1 MELKKYVNSYQVR
14 SYECDRNNNLRM
26 VTLLNI
32 FQDMAD
38 AHAAQMG
45 LGLEFVLEQG
55 FAWVGSNYEIEIK
68 RLPQIHENITM
79 TTWPAEEKKLG
90 AVRDFEVFG
99 EDGERIITAS
109 SQWILIDFKRRRP
122 ISLREN
128 LPQYSI
134 IPERALPTEFPKI
147 KEVERIDEQTKFR
160 VRFDDIDLNKHVNNA
175 VYILWA
181 SEAVA
186 PEFRLTHNPYKIA
199 INFKKE
205 GLMGEKVLVNTEVD
219 GLHTTHSICTY
230 DGEERELARAEIT
243 WVERKD

>member
-1 MELKKYVNSYQVR
+1 M
-14 SYECDRNNNLRM
+14 
-26 VTLLNI
+26 
-32 FQDMAD
+32 
-38 AHAAQMG
+38 
-45 LGLEFVLEQG
+45 
-55 FAWVGSNYEIEIK
+55 
-68 RLPQIHENITM
+68 
-79 TTWPAEEKKLG
+79 
-90 AVRDFEVFG
+90 
-99 EDGERIITAS
+99 
-109 SQWILIDFKRRRP
+109 
-122 ISLREN
+122 REN

-186 PEFRLTHNPYKIA
+186 PEFRLSHNPYKIA

-205 GLMGEKVLVNTEVD
+205 GLMGEKIMVNTEVD
-219 GLHTTHSICTY
+219 GLHTTHSIRTY

-243 WVERKD
+243 WIERKD